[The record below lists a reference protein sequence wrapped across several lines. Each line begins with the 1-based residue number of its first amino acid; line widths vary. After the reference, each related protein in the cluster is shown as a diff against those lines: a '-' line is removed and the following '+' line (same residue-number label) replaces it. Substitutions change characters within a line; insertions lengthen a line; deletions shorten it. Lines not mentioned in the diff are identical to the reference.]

1 MINTVKERRLRAKM
15 GLIYDLMFDFR
26 HSAYMA
32 KHRPVKINVTWRTSW
47 GTKFYV
53 PLTYPLWLLLGKLKD
68 VRWMKR
74 VMQILEVVEAEV

>member
-1 MINTVKERRLRAKM
+1 M
-15 GLIYDLMFDFR
+15 GLIYDLMLDFR
-26 HSAYMA
+26 YPAYMA

-53 PLTYPLWLLLGKLKD
+53 PLTYPLWLLLGKLED
-68 VRWMKR
+68 VRWMKH

>member
-1 MINTVKERRLRAKM
+1 M
-15 GLIYDLMFDFR
+15 GQIFNLVLYFR
-26 HSAYMA
+26 HSTYMA

-53 PLTYPLWLLLGKLKD
+53 PLTYPLWLLLGKLED

-74 VMQILEVVEAEV
+74 VTQLLETVEAEG